1 MKNKRDKE
9 RFRRGKE
16 TQCEGLYEGEKKGDR
31 KKKRNKCEVRKE
43 RKRGRKEGRVRVNGH
58 WRNMPPAVR

>member
-43 RKRGRKEGRVRVNGH
+43 RKRKSKSKRSLEEYAISSEMR
-58 WRNMPPAVR
+58 